1 MEERIP
7 GKRRPIPAYFSDV
20 SDALHAYGTSALGSR
35 QNEALNESRVK
46 AAHHFRDILGVMDK
60 RPLSFSEQADIRNFV
75 GATVGHLSL
84 MPAGTA
90 VGRRIAG
97 QNKPIVDFHSAVM
110 KNLDKGVPWSESGE
124 RLNGLFDKAA
134 DRFSDLMG
142 KHRPLGYLD
151 AVAFRQ
157 HAEAVIGLNL
167 LMHGRHLQPGK
178 TAPL

>member
-1 MEERIP
+1 MEERVQ

-20 SDALHAYGTSALGSR
+20 SEALHAAGASALGSR

-46 AAHHFRDILGVMDK
+46 ASHHFKDIIGVMDK

-84 MPAGTA
+84 MPAGSEA
-90 VGRRIAG
+90 GRRVSG

-110 KNLDKGVPWSESGE
+110 KNLDKGVPWSESRE
-124 RLNGLFDKAA
+124 RLDGLYDKAA
-134 DRFSDLMG
+134 DRFSNLMG
-142 KHRPLGYLD
+142 ERKPLGYLD

-157 HAEAVIGLNL
+157 HAEAIIGLNL